1 MSTST
6 SPIRAHLEFD
16 LRSTIAAGSEK
27 SILDGAGA
35 PRAEVSAAAL
45 LRPDD
50 QSQKNST
57 ATIIQSIWRGHV
69 ARINVAK
76 TRRQVLSNALLER
89 AKPYI
94 DVAGSLRDVPK
105 ASVGN
110 TTVYLPIGL
119 PIVLKASGSPAN
131 QKRFEQMQQA
141 REICEKNGFT
151 SLVIPKARVYGTF
164 IVESRL
170 PISRHDTKE
179 QIGLYVENRD
189 LFTAAVKE
197 FTEFLC
203 RSKLSDLL
211 GSSPYG
217 RLAGVA
223 SGRYDNVP
231 LYLEA
236 GQGKIGLIDLES
248 FSPDLPPRD
257 VRHVFYACANAAS
270 LFPYHFEEILS
281 VAKKFDL
288 KMEESLPQLAES
300 RDGSLKL
307 FKLTY
312 EDHAAFIR
320 KNRIGL
326 EDPLSF
332 KKLEGGRIEELK
344 KVVEDFLRKEH
355 KSGFSFRG
363 FLGEKPD
370 ETLASFNAKV
380 FPLILDGMHTLI
392 QDLLKFNL
400 GHKIGEGGVSSYPK
414 LLSLRTLYFG
424 CDPKIL
430 TKFEKLIA
438 QSLDMLRFGQ
448 EDDCTYFVSYPLLDL
463 IFTEF
468 VKGGEIASYIP
479 RFGPSDSKCL
489 FL

>member
-6 SPIRAHLEFD
+6 SPIGASL
-16 LRSTIAAGSEK
+16 EK
-27 SILDGAGA
+27 SILEGAGA
-35 PRAEVSAAAL
+35 PRAEVSAAVL

-50 QSQKNST
+50 QSQKISA
-57 ATIIQSIWRGHV
+57 ATIIQSIWRGHL
-69 ARINVAK
+69 AK
-76 TRRQVLSNALLER
+76 TEVGKVRRQVLSYAHLER

-94 DVAGSLRDVPK
+94 DLPESLIDLPK
-105 ASVGN
+105 ASAGN
-110 TTVYLPIGL
+110 TPVYLPMGL

-189 LFTAAVKE
+189 LFTVAIKE
-197 FTEFLC
+197 FTGFLC
-203 RSKLSDLL
+203 RSTLRDLD
-211 GSSPYG
+211 GSGPYVH
-217 RLAGVA
+217 LAEVA
-223 SGRYDNVP
+223 SVGRYDNVP

-248 FSPDLPPRD
+248 FSPDLPGRD
-257 VRHVFYACANAAS
+257 IPHVFYACASAAC

-281 VAKKFDL
+281 VAKKFDP
-288 KMEESLPQLAES
+288 KIEEYLPRLAEC

-307 FKLTY
+307 FKLAY

-332 KKLEGGRIEELK
+332 KKLDGGRIEDLK

-355 KSGFSFRG
+355 KSGVGFRG
-363 FLGEKPD
+363 FLGEMPD

-380 FPLILDGMHTLI
+380 FPLILDGLYTLI

-400 GHKIGEGGVSSYPK
+400 EHKIGEGGVSSYPK

-424 CDPKIL
+424 CDSKIPS
-430 TKFEKLIA
+430 KFEKLIA
-438 QSLDMLRFGQ
+438 QSLDMLRFRY
-448 EDDCTYFVSYPLLDL
+448 EDDCGWFVSYYLFDL
-463 IFTEF
+463 IFTEL

-479 RFGPSDSKCL
+479 KFGSSNSRCL